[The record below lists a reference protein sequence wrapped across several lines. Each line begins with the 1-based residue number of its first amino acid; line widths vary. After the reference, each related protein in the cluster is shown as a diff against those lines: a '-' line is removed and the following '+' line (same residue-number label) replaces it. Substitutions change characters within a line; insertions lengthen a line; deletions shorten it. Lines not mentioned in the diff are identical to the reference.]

1 MTNRAPKHVKYET
14 RIETTTGASQP
25 VKRRFVGLSRVL
37 GLALAIG
44 ITVSIFVFRDQ
55 LRRVGNY
62 SYIGIFLIS
71 VIGNATIILPAPTF
85 LTAFA
90 GGSVFNPFVVGIIA
104 AAGATIGELT
114 GYLAG
119 FSGQAIVENRRVF
132 DRFQHWMHRYGLF
145 ALFVLAVIPNPFFDV
160 AGIIAGISR
169 IPLVYFLLITWAGK
183 IVKFL
188 VIAYLG
194 AGSVGLLERLL
205 G

>member
-1 MTNRAPKHVKYET
+1 MTNHIPKHVEGEPVSET
-14 RIETTTGASQP
+14 ITPTSPP
-25 VKRRFVGLSRVL
+25 VKQKLVGVSRIL
-37 GLALAIG
+37 GFMLVIA

-55 LRRVGNY
+55 LKQVGNY
-62 SYIGIFLIS
+62 GYIGIFLIS

-90 GGSVFNPFVVGIIA
+90 GGSIFSPFVVGIIA
-104 AAGATIGELT
+104 AAGATVGELT

-119 FSGQAIVENRRVF
+119 VSGQAIVENQKMF
-132 DRFQHWMHRYGLF
+132 DRFQHWMQSYGLL

-169 IPLVYFLLITWAGK
+169 IPLAYFLLITWAGK
-183 IVKFL
+183 IIKFL
-188 VIAYLG
+188 IIAYLG
-194 AGSVGLLERLL
+194 AGSIELLERLL